1 MLLIQIEGERMKSC
15 FLFGHA
21 DAPQS
26 ILPDLIEAIENEVS
40 KGTTVFYVGYH
51 GDFDR
56 MAAAALREI
65 KKKHREVTAILV
77 LSYHPSEQPIEPPY
91 GFDGTFYPPLEN
103 TPRRYAIVRANQYM
117 ITGSS
122 SLICYVR
129 HFGNSRKLLE
139 CAERQKDI
147 SIVNL
152 SDTM

>member
-1 MLLIQIEGERMKSC
+1 MSSC

-56 MAAAALREI
+56 MAATALRDI
-65 KKKHREVTAILV
+65 KKKHSAVTAILV
-77 LSYHPSEQPIEPPY
+77 LSYHPAEQPIETPF

-103 TPRRYAIVRANQYM
+103 IPRRYAIVRANQYM
-117 ITGSS
+117 VKASDSI
-122 SLICYVR
+122 ICYVC
-129 HFGNSRKLLE
+129 HHGNTRNLLE
-139 CAERQKDI
+139 FATKRKNIC
-147 SIVNL
+147 VNNIA
-152 SDTM
+152 MK

>member
-1 MLLIQIEGERMKSC
+1 MLLIQNVGDSVSSC

-51 GDFDR
+51 GNFDR
-56 MAAAALREI
+56 MAATALRDI
-65 KKKHREVTAILV
+65 KKKHSEVTAVLV
-77 LSYHPSEQPIEPPY
+77 LSYHPSEQPIEAPY

-117 ITGSS
+117 ITVSS

-139 CAERQKDI
+139 YAERQKDI

-152 SDTM
+152 SNAI